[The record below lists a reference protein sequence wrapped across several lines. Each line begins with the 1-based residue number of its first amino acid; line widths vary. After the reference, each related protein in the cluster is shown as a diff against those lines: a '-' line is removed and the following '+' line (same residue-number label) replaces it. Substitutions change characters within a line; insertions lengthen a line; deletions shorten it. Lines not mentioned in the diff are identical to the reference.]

1 MTDARTTAHP
11 DAGNVIAAAAAR
23 YGKLAR
29 ASLSLGRAASL
40 RHVLEALAS
49 AKGALVQVENTSYCN
64 YHCDYCPT
72 HSKQSTIAKPSR
84 GHMSMAQFRVILDE
98 NPRAAVVVIQGQG
111 EPLMDPSLFEK
122 IAMVRE
128 RGLLSQ
134 VISNGSL
141 LDSAKVT
148 RLAADG
154 PDIILFSVD
163 CLSAGNSQ
171 ASRNGMRYLEVLH
184 GIRALTAARRGKRRG
199 VVGLLSIVHGS
210 YDAEVE
216 DALLRFNTLGIDVLL
231 YKPLNRSFEGRIKGY
246 RGSAVQPVPGR
257 VRRQLNYLLSHQR
270 LATIAPCAQLKYAFP
285 YYLWDGTKTACCV
298 LNDRS
303 YATSEYE
310 PKALLE
316 RYQKRLSPPECERCS
331 FFAGYPPGGAP

>member
-1 MTDARTTAHP
+1 MMDARTSALPATRRK
-11 DAGNVIAAAAAR
+11 VIAAAAAR
-23 YGKLAR
+23 YRKLAR
-29 ASLSLGRAASL
+29 AGLALGRAASS
-40 RHVLEALAS
+40 RQVLSALAS
-49 AKGALVQVENTSYCN
+49 PDGALLQVENTNYCN

-72 HSKQSTIAKPSR
+72 HSRQSTIAKPLR
-84 GHMSMAQFRVILDE
+84 GHMSMKQFRRVLDD
-98 NPRAAVVVIQGQG
+98 NARATVVVIQGQG
-111 EPLMDPSLFEK
+111 EPLMDPTLFEK

-128 RGLLSQ
+128 RGRLSQ

-141 LDSAKVT
+141 LDEAKIA

-163 CLSAGNSQ
+163 CLSATHSQ
-171 ASRNGMRYLEVLH
+171 AARKGMRYLEVLG
-184 GIRALTAARRGKRRG
+184 GIRALTAARRGKQRRL

-246 RGSAVQPVPGR
+246 RGSAIEPVPAR
-257 VRRQLNYLLSHQR
+257 VRRQLNYLISHQR
-270 LATIAPCAQLKYAFP
+270 LATIAPCAQLKYSLP

-303 YATSEYE
+303 YATPEYA
-310 PKALLE
+310 PQALLQRYEE
-316 RYQKRLSPPECERCS
+316 RRSPPECERCS
-331 FFAGYPPGGAP
+331 FFAGYRS